1 MSEVNTTPSLSSV
14 LKRWHAAK
22 KLCLML
28 LLGSIPASL
37 MAQEQTWWFDVE
49 VIIFKRDSNFNELSE
64 KFAHQT
70 IDTTPSKALDL
81 LSPYL
86 SPDLSYLRAGLSF
99 CQASSR
105 AEKQRQ
111 FEQDF
116 AFPTPQ
122 VKPEPAM
129 DGSAEQGLT
138 VPQKLSNKT
147 GMAAQATKPSAE
159 QGVVES
165 MQVIPQSETGGQI
178 TTSLPTREDMAFN
191 YVPQDISVKWLEW
204 QIPKQLPCV
213 YSEQLALLTNPFAA
227 PQEQQDS
234 LKNIIS
240 VPVKINGIDW
250 ERKGQAFLLPQTEL
264 NLRSLFTAI
273 NRQRDLNTMLY
284 AGWRQEVKFGR
295 EKAQAL
301 RLFAGQNYGMTFST
315 NGHLKP
321 TSDNKQELGLS
332 PYLPAAERVQFNAQQ
347 QADNQYNVAQ
357 LANSEL
363 FTAIY
368 TSLGDTNEPLDIDN
382 FFVSAKSP
390 NVSQNTLSPLHTK
403 DSEIWQLDGELKVY
417 LQNVGRTPY
426 LHIDSSFDYRQPV
439 FDASMQNPS
448 LNQQEAIV
456 LGAHNTQ
463 PNKLESINVKH
474 FKRVISK
481 QLHYFDHPLFGMV
494 VYISRY
500 QWPEEPQ
507 QVDEIN

>member
-1 MSEVNTTPSLSSV
+1 M
-14 LKRWHAAK
+14 
-22 KLCLML
+22 
-28 LLGSIPASL
+28 
-37 MAQEQTWWFDVE
+37 F
-49 VIIFKRDSNFNELSE
+49 
-64 KFAHQT
+64 
-70 IDTTPSKALDL
+70 
-81 LSPYL
+81 
-86 SPDLSYLRAGLSF
+86 LRI
-99 CQASSR
+99 SR
-105 AEKQRQ
+105 
-111 FEQDF
+111 
-116 AFPTPQ
+116 
-122 VKPEPAM
+122 
-129 DGSAEQGLT
+129 
-138 VPQKLSNKT
+138 
-147 GMAAQATKPSAE
+147 
-159 QGVVES
+159 
-165 MQVIPQSETGGQI
+165 
-178 TTSLPTREDMAFN
+178 
-191 YVPQDISVKWLEW
+191 
-204 QIPKQLPCV
+204 
-213 YSEQLALLTNPFAA
+213 YSEQLALLTEPFAA
-227 PQEQQDS
+227 PKEEQDS
-234 LKNIIS
+234 LKNIAS

-250 ERKGQAFLLPQTEL
+250 ARKGQAFLLPQTEL

-321 TSDNKQELGLS
+321 TPDIKQELDLS
-332 PYLPAAERVQFNAQQ
+332 PYVPAAERVQFNAQQ
-347 QADNQYNVAQ
+347 HADNQYNAAQ
-357 LANSEL
+357 VANSEL

-368 TSLGDTNEPLDIDN
+368 TSLGNTNAPLDIDN
-382 FFVSAKSP
+382 FFISAKSP
-390 NVSQNTLSPLHTK
+390 KSSQNTMSPLHTK

-439 FDASMQNPS
+439 FDASMQNPT
-448 LNQQEAIV
+448 LNQPEAIV
-456 LGAHNTQ
+456 LGAHDTQ